1 MWQAVDKIVTRRHCQ
16 RFSVVRLESKE
27 ISMRDHGRRRVL
39 DIAEHVQRFHAGG
52 GSTGLTRSVL
62 TCCVWLEGSVR
73 SRFVPVVAIM
83 RSTAMGLGDRTEV
96 G

>member
-1 MWQAVDKIVTRRHCQ
+1 M
-16 RFSVVRLESKE
+16 
-27 ISMRDHGRRRVL
+27 
-39 DIAEHVQRFHAGG
+39 
-52 GSTGLTRSVL
+52 TRSVL